1 MRKILAALVLLALA
15 PAALR
20 ADSNSMQSG
29 DSMPSYSAAEPSAPV
44 VSAANLLT
52 SERFWPYQVALTRSW
67 QAKAGKPLLPAG
79 SLGVLIRV
87 EPSGARLDFGRDG
100 LFAVPVSATD
110 LVIRANQIRT
120 GAVTKVAANFTF
132 ALGPRLMDSTR
143 DALRRLPL
151 AASADRAGFLCVFA
165 DPNAASFPALAASLA
180 PLEGRNGVMTV
191 FFPQGE
197 HPDFEVHAKLR
208 AASWR
213 TAFVLDHLSEAY
225 TRTLLDGA
233 MPQPTL
239 ALLTPDGSVLWTGPF
254 ASEIPPALTSAW
266 QRAFASKP

>member
-1 MRKILAALVLLALA
+1 MRTILAALVLLALA
-15 PAALR
+15 PAALL
-20 ADSNSMQSG
+20 ADSNSMQAS
-29 DSMPSYSAAEPSAPV
+29 DSMPSYSAADSVAPPIT
-44 VSAANLLT
+44 SANLLA

-67 QAKAGKPLLPAG
+67 RAAASKPLLPAG

-110 LVIRANQIRT
+110 LIARANQVRT
-120 GAVTKVAANFTF
+120 GAATKVAANFTF
-132 ALGPRLMDSTR
+132 ALGPRLMDSTL
-143 DALRRLPL
+143 DVLRRLPL

-165 DPNAASFPALAASLA
+165 DPNAASFPALAAALA
-180 PLEGRNGVMTV
+180 PLEGRDGVMTV

-197 HPDFEVHAKLR
+197 RPDGEVHAKLR
-208 AASWR
+208 AAGWR

-233 MPQPTL
+233 LPEATL
-239 ALLTPDGSVLWTGPF
+239 ALLTPDGSVLWSSPF
-254 ASEIPPALTSAW
+254 AGEIPPTLTSTW
-266 QRAFASKP
+266 QRTFISKP